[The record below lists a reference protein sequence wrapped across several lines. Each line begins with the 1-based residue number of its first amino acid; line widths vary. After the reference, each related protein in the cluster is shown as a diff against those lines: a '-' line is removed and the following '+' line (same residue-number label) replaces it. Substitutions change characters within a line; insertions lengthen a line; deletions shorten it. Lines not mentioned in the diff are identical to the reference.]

1 MFLTTSKT
9 GEPDS
14 EMEERR
20 GSRQQPNHS
29 QNHTPK
35 LVGGDFVTAAADT
48 KQWNLS
54 TTSCIG
60 EDS

>member
-14 EMEERR
+14 EMAERWR
-20 GSRQQPNHS
+20 SRQQQDHS
-29 QNHTPK
+29 QNDTPK

-48 KQWNLS
+48 
-54 TTSCIG
+54 
-60 EDS
+60 E